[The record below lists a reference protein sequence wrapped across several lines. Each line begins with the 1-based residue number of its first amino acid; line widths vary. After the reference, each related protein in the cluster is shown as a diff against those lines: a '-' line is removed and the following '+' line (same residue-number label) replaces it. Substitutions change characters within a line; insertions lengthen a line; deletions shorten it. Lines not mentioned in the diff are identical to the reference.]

1 MGGEGKWP
9 YRTDKVLQVN
19 SSLRFRLHTPESVPK
34 SGLVCV
40 RRLVNSWLW
49 KFLRT
54 LKNTY
59 ENVPT
64 ILSKIVGFNLFVKG
78 DVMVPRLTGIQFLN
92 TEV

>member
-19 SSLRFRLHTPESVPK
+19 SWLR
-34 SGLVCV
+34 
-40 RRLVNSWLW
+40 

-64 ILSKIVGFNLFVKG
+64 ILSKIAWGNWFKNFISRQAISY
-78 DVMVPRLTGIQFLN
+78 P
-92 TEV
+92 